1 MINNDRKSKLR
12 KVIGKKLIGIALILI
27 GVAVLTYTS
36 VRPNIIRICRYT
48 TEAVITD
55 LILKTINE
63 ELDTAEERI
72 EYSDLV
78 EVTYSENGR
87 VTSVKSNTP
96 LINRLKTDLVTV
108 INETL
113 KENRTDTTYLSLGTL
128 IGIPFLQ
135 GSGPA
140 VEMRSEPKGYA
151 NAVFISE
158 FTDAGI
164 NQTRHRIVMKT
175 TVTAV
180 SFIPLYTVETTV
192 STDFLIAETIIVGEI
207 PESYTHVI
215 GANDDTIDKI
225 NDYGSNAN

>member
-12 KVIGKKLIGIALILI
+12 KAIGKKLIGTAFILI
-27 GVAVLTYTS
+27 GVAVLMYTS

-63 ELDTAEERI
+63 ELDTDEEQI

-78 EVTYSENGR
+78 EVTYSESGR
-87 VTSVKSNTP
+87 VASVKSNTP

-180 SFIPLYTVETTV
+180 SFIPMYTVETTV

-215 GANDDTIDKI
+215 GASDDTIDKI
-225 NDYGSNAN
+225 NDYGSIAN

>member
-1 MINNDRKSKLR
+1 MINNDRKQRLR
-12 KVIGKKLIGIALILI
+12 KTVGKKLIGIALILI
-27 GVAVLTYTS
+27 GIAVLMYTTI
-36 VRPNIIRICRYT
+36 RPNIIRICRYT

-55 LILKTINE
+55 LILTTINN
-63 ELDTAEERI
+63 ELDTAEEQI

-78 EVTYSENGR
+78 EVTYAENGR

-96 LINRLKTDLVTV
+96 LINRLKTDLVTE

-113 KENRTDTTYLSLGTL
+113 KESRTDTTYLSVGTL
-128 IGIPFLQ
+128 TGLPFLQ
-135 GSGPA
+135 GAGPA
-140 VEMRSEPKGYA
+140 VQMRSEPKGYA

-180 SFIPLYTVETTV
+180 SFIPLYTIETTV
-192 STDFLIAETIIVGEI
+192 DTDFLIAETIIVGEI

-215 GANDDTIDKI
+215 GASNDMIDKI
-225 NDYGSNAN
+225 NDYGSNVS

>member
-12 KVIGKKLIGIALILI
+12 KVIGKKLIGVAFILI

>member
-1 MINNDRKSKLR
+1 MINNDRKSRLK
-12 KVIGKKLIGIALILI
+12 KIVGKKLIGVAFILI
-27 GVAVLTYTS
+27 GVAVLMYTS

-55 LILKTINE
+55 LVLTTINE
-63 ELDTAEERI
+63 ELDTANEQI

-113 KENRTDTTYLSLGTL
+113 KENRTDTTYLSFGTL

-215 GANDDTIDKI
+215 GASDDTIDKI
-225 NDYGSNAN
+225 NDYGANIP

>member
-12 KVIGKKLIGIALILI
+12 KAIGKKLIGVALILI

>member
-1 MINNDRKSKLR
+1 MINSDRKQRLKKL
-12 KVIGKKLIGIALILI
+12 VGKKLIGIAFILI
-27 GVAVLTYTS
+27 GVAVLMYTS

-55 LILKTINE
+55 LVLTTINE
-63 ELDTAEERI
+63 ELDTAEEQI

-78 EVTYSENGR
+78 EVSYSETGR

-151 NAVFISE
+151 NAVFVSE

-180 SFIPLYTVETTV
+180 SFIPLYTVETNV

-215 GANDDTIDKI
+215 GAGDDTIDKI

>member
-12 KVIGKKLIGIALILI
+12 KVIGKKLIGVAFILI

-215 GANDDTIDKI
+215 GASDDTIDKI